1 MESLELKPRGIVL
14 NDISFSYP
22 KQTNMSK
29 IDKTIIFRNFNIEI
43 PPSKVS
49 VILGPSG
56 CGKTTLLNIIHGI
69 LIPDKG
75 VIDKDENNEISYLF
89 QEPRLLPWKTVSQ
102 NIELILK
109 NNYEKNQRKKII
121 RHYLEI
127 IGLNDFRDYYPSE
140 LSGGMRQR
148 VAIARAFAH
157 PAEIILM
164 DEPFQALD
172 PGLKLNLTKLFSS
185 LWIEDN
191 RTSLFVTHDIE
202 EAIFLGDEIFV
213 LSKDKPSTLV
223 AHFINPIPRKERDQK
238 NPESRKFGEELYS
251 LLTNIKP

>member
-1 MESLELKPRGIVL
+1 MSPRGIIL
-14 NDISFSYP
+14 KDICFSYSN
-22 KQTNMSK
+22 QNNSAAVSETA
-29 IDKTIIFRNFNIEI
+29 IFKDFNIKI
-43 PPSKVS
+43 PASKVS

-56 CGKTTLLNIIHGI
+56 CGKSTLLNIIHGI
-69 LIPDKG
+69 LTPASG
-75 VIDKDENNEISYLF
+75 VIEKDKSNEISYLF
-89 QEPRLLPWKTVSQ
+89 QEPRLLPWKTVGQ

-109 NNYEKNQRKKII
+109 NHYEHKQRQKIT

-127 IGLNDFRDYYPSE
+127 IGLNDFADYYPSE

-148 VAIARAFAH
+148 VAIARAFAY

-172 PGLKLNLTKLFSS
+172 PGLKLNLTRLFSS

-191 RTSLFVTHDIE
+191 RTSLFVTHDIT

-213 LSKDKPSTLV
+213 LSSKFPSEIV
-223 AHFINPIPRKERDQK
+223 DHFINPVPREKRDQK
-238 NPESRKFGEELYS
+238 NPEFLKIEEELYS
-251 LLTNIKP
+251 LLTNN

>member
-1 MESLELKPRGIVL
+1 ML
-14 NDISFSYP
+14 
-22 KQTNMSK
+22 
-29 IDKTIIFRNFNIEI
+29 IFKNFNIKI
-43 PPSKVS
+43 PASKVS

-56 CGKTTLLNIIHGI
+56 CGKSTLLNIIHGI
-69 LIPDKG
+69 LTPDSG
-75 VIDKDENNEISYLF
+75 VIEKENCSAISYLF

-109 NNYEKNQRKKII
+109 NHYNHQQRQKII
-121 RHYLEI
+121 MHYLKI
-127 IGLNDFRDYYPSE
+127 IGLSDFSDYYPSE

-148 VAIARAFAH
+148 VSIARAFAY

-191 RTSLFVTHDIE
+191 RTSLFVTHDIT

-213 LSKDKPSTLV
+213 LSSTKPSTLV
-223 AHFINPIPRKERDQK
+223 DHIINPVPRGERH
-238 NPESRKFGEELYS
+238 PEDPECLKIEARLYG
-251 LLTNIKP
+251 LLTSN

>member
-1 MESLELKPRGIVL
+1 MSPRGIIL
-14 NDISFSYP
+14 KDICFSYSN
-22 KQTNMSK
+22 QNNSAAVSETA
-29 IDKTIIFRNFNIEI
+29 IFKDFNIKI
-43 PPSKVS
+43 PASKVS

-56 CGKTTLLNIIHGI
+56 CGKSTLLNIIHGI
-69 LIPDKG
+69 LTPASG
-75 VIDKDENNEISYLF
+75 VIEKDKSNEISYLF
-89 QEPRLLPWKTVSQ
+89 QEPRLLPWKTVGQ

-109 NNYEKNQRKKII
+109 NHYEHKQRQKIT

-127 IGLNDFRDYYPSE
+127 IGLNDFADYYPSE

-148 VAIARAFAH
+148 VAIARAFAY

-172 PGLKLNLTKLFSS
+172 PGLKLNLTRLFSS

-191 RTSLFVTHDIE
+191 RTSLFVTHDIT

-213 LSKDKPSTLV
+213 LSSKKPSTIV
-223 AHFINPIPRKERDQK
+223 DHIINSVPRGERHPEA
-238 NPESRKFGEELYS
+238 PESLKIEARLYG
-251 LLTNIKP
+251 LLTSG

>member
-1 MESLELKPRGIVL
+1 MSPRGIIL
-14 NDISFSYP
+14 KDICFSYSNRNNSA
-22 KQTNMSK
+22 TVSE
-29 IDKTIIFRNFNIEI
+29 TAIFKDFNIKI
-43 PPSKVS
+43 PASKVS

-56 CGKTTLLNIIHGI
+56 CGKSTLLNIIHGI
-69 LIPDKG
+69 LTPDSGIIRK
-75 VIDKDENNEISYLF
+75 ENSSVISYLF

-109 NNYEKNQRKKII
+109 NHYEHKQRQKIT

-127 IGLNDFRDYYPSE
+127 IGLNDFVDYYPSE

-148 VAIARAFAH
+148 VAIARAFAY

-172 PGLKLNLTKLFSS
+172 PGLKLNLTRLFSS

-191 RTSLFVTHDIE
+191 RTSLFVTHDIT

-213 LSKDKPSTLV
+213 LSSKKPSTIV
-223 AHFINPIPRKERDQK
+223 DHIINPVPQGERHPE
-238 NPESRKFGEELYS
+238 NPECLKIEVRLYS
-251 LLTNIKP
+251 LLTS

>member
-1 MESLELKPRGIVL
+1 MNLGGIILK
-14 NDISFSYP
+14 NISFSYTNQNNSP
-22 KQTNMSK
+22 KANEM
-29 IDKTIIFRNFNIEI
+29 IIFKDFNINI
-43 PPSKVS
+43 PASKVS

-69 LIPDKG
+69 LIPQRGKIEKG
-75 VIDKDENNEISYLF
+75 NINSISYIF

-109 NNYEKNQRKKII
+109 NYYDHKKRKEITK
-121 RHYLEI
+121 HYLEL
-127 IGLNDFRDYYPSE
+127 IGLREFEDYYPAE

-148 VAIARAFAH
+148 VAIARAFAY

-185 LWIEDN
+185 LWIEDH
-191 RTSLFVTHDIE
+191 RTSIFVTHDTA
-202 EAIFLGDEIFV
+202 EAVFLGDEIFV
-213 LSKDKPSTLV
+213 LSAVKPSNVV
-223 AHFINPIPRKERDQK
+223 AHFINPVPRDKREQE
-238 NPESRKFGEELYS
+238 NPECRKIEEELYS

>member
-1 MESLELKPRGIVL
+1 MTPGGILLKNIY
-14 NDISFSYP
+14 FSYP
-22 KQTNMSK
+22 NQN
-29 IDKTIIFRNFNIEI
+29 IFKDFNIDI
-43 PPSKVS
+43 PASKVS

-69 LIPDKG
+69 ISPQSG
-75 VIDKDENNEISYLF
+75 VITKENNNTISYLF
-89 QEPRLLPWKTVSQ
+89 QEPRLLPWKTVSN

-109 NNYEKNQRKKII
+109 KFYEQKQRQQITSQ
-121 RHYLEI
+121 YLEL
-127 IGLNDFRDYYPSE
+127 IGLSEFADYYPAE

-148 VAIARAFAH
+148 VAIARAFAY

-185 LWIEDN
+185 LWIKDN
-191 RTSLFVTHDIE
+191 RTSLFVTHDTA

-213 LSKDKPSTLV
+213 LSAVKPSTLV
-223 AHFINPIPRKERDQK
+223 AHFINPVPRKERDQK
-238 NPESRKFGEELYS
+238 NPECRKIEEKLYS
-251 LLTNIKP
+251 LLTNIQP